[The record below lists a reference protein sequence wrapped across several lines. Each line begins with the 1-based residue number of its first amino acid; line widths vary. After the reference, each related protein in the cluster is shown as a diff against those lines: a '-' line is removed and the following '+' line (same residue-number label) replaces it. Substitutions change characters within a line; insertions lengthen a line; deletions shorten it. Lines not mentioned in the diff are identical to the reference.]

1 MNSSWL
7 SFQPVF
13 AGWLLGLILL
23 SLTAFFIWKEVARRT
38 KLLSFRILAVGVM
51 MTAIAGLLFQPSVQ
65 KEKKAK
71 GFILLTKGYE
81 RNRADSL
88 SKALPSLGVLR
99 TKAAAS
105 FPGAIDLTDAQI
117 KEHEPDIAFVIGDG
131 LPYYLLSENSHFA
144 FLESKPSQGIK
155 KITSPASVKINQQAF
170 VTGEITVDGE
180 THMVLRGPGEAEDSV
195 VVKGNGAASF
205 SLSFYPRQAGLF
217 LYTLTIRDKQG
228 SYSEQ
233 VPIEVLPEEKLNILL
248 TQKYPTAEVRSLKNF
263 LTEKGHALALRSQ
276 VSKTDFRFEFSNRE
290 PVKIDRLG
298 KELLSSFDLVIADN
312 ESIEG
317 MNAAERKNLEE
328 SMNEGLGILV
338 LVNTAS
344 LNKIPLSDLPVKK
357 YHQDTAR
364 LQIQSTAVTLPATP
378 LLISSNVVQPV
389 TSASTRILS
398 GYVQQGAG
406 KVGFQLLNETYR
418 LALEGKTNLYANLW
432 SPLLEQIARLKP
444 ERFNIQLA
452 NSFPYYADEPLS
464 VRVLAAGE
472 EPELKNDSVFL
483 PLQEDV
489 LIDDYWH
496 GITWAGKPG
505 WHTFTTQDSTALNYY
520 VSSNGEWQSLRQ
532 ANQVKENRMQLPN
545 REIIAASPVTQSKPI
560 SRLLFFTMFLLAGA
574 FLWLAPK
581 L

>member
-23 SLTAFFIWKEVARRT
+23 SLTAFFIWKEIGRRT
-38 KLLSFRILAVGVM
+38 KLLSLRILAIVIM

-99 TKAAAS
+99 TKEAAS

-117 KEHEPDIAFVIGDG
+117 KEHEPDIAFVVGDG
-131 LPYYLLSENSHFA
+131 LPYYSLSENSHFV

-180 THMVLRGPGEAEDSV
+180 TQLVLRGPGEVEDSV
-195 VVKGNGAASF
+195 MVKGKGATSF

-217 LYTLTIRDKQG
+217 LYTLTIRDNQRT
-228 SYSEQ
+228 YSEQ
-233 VPIEVLPEEKLNILL
+233 LPIEVLPEEKLNILL
-248 TQKYPTAEVRSLKNF
+248 LQKYPTAEVRNLKNF
-263 LTEKGHALALRSQ
+263 LTEKGHTLALRSQ

-298 KELLSSFDLVIADN
+298 KELLSSFDLVIVDN
-312 ESIEG
+312 ESIETL
-317 MNAAERKNLEE
+317 NTAERKNLEE
-328 SMNEGLGILV
+328 SVNEGLGILV
-338 LVNTAS
+338 LVNTTS
-344 LNKIPLSDLPVKK
+344 LNKIPLSDIPIKK
-357 YHQDTAR
+357 HHQDTAR
-364 LQIQSTAVTLPATP
+364 ILIQSTVVTLPATP
-378 LLISSNVVQPV
+378 LLISGNAIQSV
-389 TSASTRILS
+389 TSVSTRILS
-398 GYVQQGAG
+398 GYVQRGAG
-406 KVGFQLLNETYR
+406 KLGFQLLNETYR
-418 LALEGKTNLYANLW
+418 LALEGKADVYASLW
-432 SPLLEQIARLKP
+432 SPLLEKITRMKP
-444 ERFNIQLA
+444 EKFSIQLA
-452 NSFPYYADEPLS
+452 NSFPHYADEPLS
-464 VRVLAAGE
+464 VHVLAAGE
-472 EPELKNDSVFL
+472 EPELKSDGVLL

-496 GITWAGKPG
+496 GATWAGKPG
-505 WHTFTTQDSTALNYY
+505 WHSFATQDSTTLNYY
-520 VSSNGEWQSLRQ
+520 VSANGEWQSLRQ
-532 ANQVKENRMQLPN
+532 ANQVEANTMMTPN
-545 REIIAASPVTQSKPI
+545 LEAIAALPVKQSKPI